1 MKKVFSIIA
10 AALFL
15 TSCVDTVLLP
25 DDKTVDE
32 DYWQTKADVNQMVQG
47 AYQTMCSSD
56 FISRLIVWGDFRSD
70 ELVPVTSINNGTMTA
85 LNEIDAVNIQTTNTF
100 ANWASVYSVINNCN
114 IVLQKAGG
122 TMSIDP
128 SYTEGDYQVDRSQML
143 ALRSLCY
150 FYLVRNF
157 RDVPYITTAYMNSSQ
172 EMDLPQASP
181 DSVLQGCIN
190 DLVEAEQHA
199 LDPAAYTD
207 WRRTGIINRDAID
220 AILADIYLWRASVK
234 RSAADYE
241 QCVYYCDKVIA
252 SKQANHVQGIDEIQR
267 KEYPLADGRNAFRD
281 LYVIQNA
288 EESIFELQF
297 DGRNNSNVGFC
308 QMLYKYGNNN
318 SRTGYMKVS
327 SVLGE
332 AASVYTNNNQAR
344 GNDDYRF
351 TENVY
356 AAGTGAG
363 SYDVRKGV
371 AIQPLSTSAPATTG
385 QTNDYSRAY
394 GSYAQNYI
402 FYRLSDVMLMK
413 AEALAQLAAD
423 DQDVQLR
430 QAFNLVQAVN
440 SRSIYASNLAADSLK
455 WQYYNTKANMEELV
469 LNERLR
475 ELSFEGK
482 RWYDLMRY
490 NYRRIVPADYS
501 KTLYQLDQEGYN
513 FSRNDQSTLNL
524 ITRKYSSGGNAAAA
538 KLRYETNLYMP
549 IYHAEIVVNPNLR
562 QNPAYSDE
570 EDFEK
575 N

>member
-1 MKKVFSIIA
+1 
-10 AALFL
+10 
-15 TSCVDTVLLP
+15 
-25 DDKTVDE
+25 
-32 DYWQTKADVNQMVQG
+32 
-47 AYQTMCSSD
+47 
-56 FISRLIVWGDFRSD
+56 
-70 ELVPVTSINNGTMTA
+70 
-85 LNEIDAVNIQTTNTF
+85 
-100 ANWASVYSVINNCN
+100 
-114 IVLQKAGG
+114 
-122 TMSIDP
+122 
-128 SYTEGDYQVDRSQML
+128 
-143 ALRSLCY
+143 
-150 FYLVRNF
+150 
-157 RDVPYITTAYMNSSQ
+157 
-172 EMDLPQASP
+172 
-181 DSVLQGCIN
+181 
-190 DLVEAEQHA
+190 
-199 LDPAAYTD
+199 
-207 WRRTGIINRDAID
+207 
-220 AILADIYLWRASVK
+220 
-234 RSAADYE
+234 
-241 QCVYYCDKVIA
+241 
-252 SKQANHVQGIDEIQR
+252 
-267 KEYPLADGRNAFRD
+267 
-281 LYVIQNA
+281 
-288 EESIFELQF
+288 
-297 DGRNNSNVGFC
+297 
-308 QMLYKYGNNN
+308 
-318 SRTGYMKVS
+318 MKVS

-332 AASVYTNNNQAR
+332 ATSVYTNNNQAR